1 MIKRYLPNFVYTHD
15 VTPSYS
21 ADSSWLFPSA
31 NAGILERSL
40 RHIRSYLAE
49 VRRKQAKEYVI
60 RRDTE
65 HLYSLT
71 DEQLRDLGITRM
83 DIPRAVRFGKGNL

>member
-1 MIKRYLPNFVYTHD
+1 MIKRYLPNFVYTYN

-21 ADSSWLFPSA
+21 AESSWLFLGA
-31 NAGILERSL
+31 NAGILGRTL

-49 VRRKQAKEYVI
+49 VRRRQTLEIEI

-71 DEQLRDLGITRM
+71 DEQLRDIGITRM

>member
-1 MIKRYLPNFVYTHD
+1 MIKRYLPNFVYTYN

-21 ADSSWLFPSA
+21 AESSWLFPGA
-31 NAGILERSL
+31 NAGILGRTL
-40 RHIRSYLAE
+40 RHIRSYLTE
-49 VRRKQAKEYVI
+49 VRCRQALEIEI
-60 RRDTE
+60 RRSTE

-71 DEQLRDLGITRM
+71 DEQLRDMGITRM

>member
-1 MIKRYLPNFVYTHD
+1 MIRRYLPNFVYTD
-15 VTPSYS
+15 NASPSYS
-21 ADSSWLFPSA
+21 AESSWLFPGA
-31 NAGILERSL
+31 NAGILERTL

-49 VRRKQAKEYVI
+49 VRRKQAQEYVI

-71 DEQLRDLGITRM
+71 DEQLRDIGITRM
-83 DIPRAVRFGKGNL
+83 DIPHAIRFGKENL